1 MDLFFIDW
9 VDLSVSDRLFF
20 HFFTLGMD
28 PTGFFFCINQVV
40 HERIDVF
47 LANIEACDSVIR

>member
-1 MDLFFIDW
+1 MLHYKIT
-9 VDLSVSDRLFF
+9 LRRFF
-20 HFFTLGMD
+20 HFFTPGMD
-28 PTGFFFCINQVV
+28 PTGLFFGINQVI